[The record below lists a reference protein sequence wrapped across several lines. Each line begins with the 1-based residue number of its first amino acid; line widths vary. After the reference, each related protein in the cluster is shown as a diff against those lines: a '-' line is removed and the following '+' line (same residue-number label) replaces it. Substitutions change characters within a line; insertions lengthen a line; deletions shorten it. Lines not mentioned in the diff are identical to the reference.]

1 MRRESII
8 KARIF
13 ASFWVSAKFRSQR
26 ARFDICSAYK
36 FHFKMPRNSEDV
48 NLGDRYAI
56 LLDESLK
63 ENQALREE
71 LKEREEQNSAKIEQ
85 LTSKVDSLCRLLEQ
99 EQTKGSGKKSNHKS
113 AKVHVPTRCR
123 VSSSLSFSVM
133 LTTKEASYV

>member
-1 MRRESII
+1 
-8 KARIF
+8 
-13 ASFWVSAKFRSQR
+13 
-26 ARFDICSAYK
+26 
-36 FHFKMPRNSEDV
+36 MPRNSEDV

-71 LKEREEQNSAKIEQ
+71 LKEREQQNSAKIEQ

-99 EQTKGSGKKSNHKS
+99 EQTNGSGKKSTQKS

-123 VSSSLSFSVM
+123 VSSSFWFFVG
-133 LTTKEASYV
+133 LTRTI

>member
-1 MRRESII
+1 
-8 KARIF
+8 
-13 ASFWVSAKFRSQR
+13 
-26 ARFDICSAYK
+26 
-36 FHFKMPRNSEDV
+36 MPRNSVDV

-99 EQTKGSGKKSNHKS
+99 EQTKGSGKKLNNKS

-123 VSSSLSFSVM
+123 VSSSLLFSVG
-133 LTTKEASYV
+133 LTRAI

>member
-1 MRRESII
+1 
-8 KARIF
+8 
-13 ASFWVSAKFRSQR
+13 
-26 ARFDICSAYK
+26 
-36 FHFKMPRNSEDV
+36 MPRNSEDV

-71 LKEREEQNSAKIEQ
+71 LKEREEQNSAKIQQ
-85 LTSKVDSLCRLLEQ
+85 LTSKVDYLCRLLEQ

-123 VSSSLSFSVM
+123 VSSSLSFSVG